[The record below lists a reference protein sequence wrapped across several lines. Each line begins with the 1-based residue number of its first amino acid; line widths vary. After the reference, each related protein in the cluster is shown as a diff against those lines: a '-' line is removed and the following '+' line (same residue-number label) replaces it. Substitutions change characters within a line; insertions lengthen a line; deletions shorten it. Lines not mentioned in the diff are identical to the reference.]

1 MELFVGMGA
10 KRVRDLFTQ
19 ARQISPCMIFIDE
32 IDAVGFSRTNNN
44 FIVGGGHREMETTL
58 NQLLNEMDGFEEND
72 RIVVV
77 AATNL
82 DKTLDAA
89 LLRPGRFDHKIQI
102 DLPSLNDRREIISI
116 HLRNVRL
123 LLVYWDRKGTLLLS
137 MKSSRRHRGPKG
149 YRALRL
155 RMSSTWRHSH
165 A

>member
-1 MELFVGMGA
+1 MIFASGSEFVELFVGMGA
-10 KRVRDLFTQ
+10 KRVRDLFAQ
-19 ARQISPCMIFIDE
+19 ARQLSPCMIFIDE

-102 DLPSLNDRREIISI
+102 DLPSLSDRREIISI
-116 HLRNVRL
+116 HLRNVRATHL
-123 LLVYWDRKGTLLLS
+123 FG
-137 MKSSRRHRGPKG
+137 
-149 YRALRL
+149 
-155 RMSSTWRHSH
+155 
-165 A
+165 